1 MRPIQFNLIRR
12 MCVRMSRQR
21 YYEKVAKKN
30 RKKKQKLL
38 NKQQKLINKQEKKK
52 RRATEKEQVKLYKKM
67 HPTPKIIHASAFYRN
82 ITLAVFFAWFV
93 YWFMMISAPS
103 RQSNSFLDS
112 LFLFI
117 GWGMFL
123 PYPLIRYLMRKKE
136 EGMHN
141 TMQCPF
147 CGSSME
153 EGYNFCTECGAS
165 LTPPQPEVIPVVQR
179 KEKRCPSCGA
189 IMDKEYRFCTECGYS
204 FYCVSK
210 VVPEQEHC
218 HKPVLHL
225 PIEPKPVEN
234 VVHSSFGETLFK
246 CEQIEEPKQEIV
258 EEHEEEPKQEV
269 VEEHKED
276 PMPNPGKE
284 PISDSK
290 EESATDSKEEKDTE
304 NESEQ
309 SENERTECVVVP
321 EPRGE
326 CKDITNNGAVKKK
339 DSSDYGKLKDLY
351 ASLCAASCELDLEQ
365 NPQYP
370 DEVGNIRYNDKRFDI
385 TENNNDIL
393 KMLNKSKVQNVQLKV
408 LSVYDSFGINIT
420 IDGYTVSQSYLIL
433 HLIPKGGTKINEV
446 KHYQNDIEVA
456 LGMDS
461 IFNVMYKK
469 GYIGLLLPIQYFIA
483 I

>member
-1 MRPIQFNLIRR
+1 MRPSQFNLIRR
-12 MCVRMSRQR
+12 MCIRMSRQR

-30 RKKKQKLL
+30 RKQKQKLL
-38 NKQQKLINKQEKKK
+38 KKQQKLIKKQEKKNC
-52 RRATEKEQVKLYKKM
+52 RAFEKEQVKLYKKM
-67 HPTPKIIHASAFYRN
+67 HPVPKVIHTSAFYRN

-189 IMDKEYRFCTECGYS
+189 ILDKEYRFCTECGYS

-210 VVPEQEHC
+210 VVPEQDNC

-234 VVHSSFGETLFK
+234 VVHSSCEKIIFK
-246 CEQIEEPKQEIV
+246 CEQIED
-258 EEHEEEPKQEV
+258 PKQEV

-393 KMLNKSKVQNVQLKV
+393 KMLNKSKVQDVQLKV